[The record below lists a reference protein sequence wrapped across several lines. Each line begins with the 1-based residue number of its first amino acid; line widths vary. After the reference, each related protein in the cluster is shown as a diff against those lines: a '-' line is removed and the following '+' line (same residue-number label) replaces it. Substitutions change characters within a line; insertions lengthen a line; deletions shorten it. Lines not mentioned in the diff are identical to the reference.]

1 MAIKKTISTKSTP
14 ALVGKVPA
22 KKIAAKKSP
31 VKKVTAPKKVATA
44 KKAVVSK
51 KAVVAKKVSA
61 PKKAV
66 APKKAAKKEAGKIIK
81 KLPAKL
87 LTKTSTGK
95 KAKLVVSPSAA
106 LRINSTKPS
115 DAVKSTIQ
123 LLVDAAVEGVLE
135 VKGKNIAVLDLQSI
149 HNRVCDYYIICQA
162 DSSTQVNAIAGSVE
176 EMVKKRIGE
185 RPYHTEGFQNSEW
198 ILVDYVNV
206 VVHVFQSHIREFYN
220 LEALWADAEITK
232 IAFD

>member
-14 ALVGKVPA
+14 AVAGKVPA
-22 KKIAAKKSP
+22 KKTAAKKSP
-31 VKKVTAPKKVATA
+31 AKKIAAPKKIATA
-44 KKAVVSK
+44 KKAVPAKKAAVSK
-51 KAVVAKKVSA
+51 KAVVAKKVS
-61 PKKAV
+61 

-87 LTKTSTGK
+87 LKTKTSENGK
-95 KAKLVVSPSAA
+95 A
-106 LRINSTKPS
+106 TKS
-115 DAVKSTIQ
+115 NAVKSAIQ

-135 VKGKNIAVLDLQSI
+135 VKGKNIAILDLQSI

>member
-44 KKAVVSK
+44 KKAAPAKKAVVSK
-51 KAVVAKKVSA
+51 KAVVAKKISA

-95 KAKLVVSPSAA
+95 KAKLVVSKAE
-106 LRINSTKPS
+106 PS
-115 DAVKSTIQ
+115 DAVKSAIQ